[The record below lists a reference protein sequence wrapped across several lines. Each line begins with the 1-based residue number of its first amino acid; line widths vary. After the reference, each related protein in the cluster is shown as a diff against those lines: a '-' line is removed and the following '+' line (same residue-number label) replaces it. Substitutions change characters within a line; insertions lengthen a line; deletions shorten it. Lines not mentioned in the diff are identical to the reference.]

1 MGHLGSKE
9 QWLIVVLVQEG
20 KYKYLECFFNS
31 FIVTTDESIQVI
43 FKNTNIITVLY

>member
-20 KYKYLECFFNS
+20 KYKYLECFNS
-31 FIVTTDESIQVI
+31 FIVTTDELIQVI
-43 FKNTNIITVLY
+43 FKNTNIITVFY